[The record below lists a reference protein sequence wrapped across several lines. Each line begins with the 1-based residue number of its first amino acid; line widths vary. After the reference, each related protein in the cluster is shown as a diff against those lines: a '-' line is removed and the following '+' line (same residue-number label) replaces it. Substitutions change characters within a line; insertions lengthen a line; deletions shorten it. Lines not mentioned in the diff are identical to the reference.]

1 MNKKLQILREKM
13 IAISNNNTFRQHWK
27 ALKEK
32 ETGMGD
38 GLTLCLLG
46 KTKSGRDFIV
56 PAKAMFK

>member
-1 MNKKLQILREKM
+1 M

-56 PAKAMFK
+56 PAKSMFK